1 MLPNGQQNFPGPV
14 AREVKSAIQE
24 INPYQLD
31 SAVNTYPL
39 DTDLSVGQCYP
50 TLSNRS

>member
-1 MLPNGQQNFPGPV
+1 MDSSSRVLNNVPMLPNGQQNFPGPV

-31 SAVNTYPL
+31 SAV
-39 DTDLSVGQCYP
+39 S
-50 TLSNRS
+50 